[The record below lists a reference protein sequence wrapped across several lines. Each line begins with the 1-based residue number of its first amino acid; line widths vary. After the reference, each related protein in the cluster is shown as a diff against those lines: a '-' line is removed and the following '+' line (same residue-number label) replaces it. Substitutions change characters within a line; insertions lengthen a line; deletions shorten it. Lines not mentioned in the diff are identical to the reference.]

1 VKSGMTTN
9 KPTQRIQSFVRAA
22 SLLVVALMLSQAAE
36 DPEVRVKNLLASQ
49 KFQTATEF
57 LRSHHGQFVDELI
70 RLTEIPAPSFKED
83 ARAKAYLQMLSEAG
97 LSDVEMDRE
106 GNVIGLRKG
115 AGGGPMLAVL
125 AHLDTVFP
133 EETDLTVKRTGTRLA
148 APGVGDDSR
157 GLAVVLQIIRAMDK
171 AKFQT
176 ASDILFVGD
185 VGEEG
190 EGDLRGVKYL
200 LTKGRYKDRIKQ
212 VIAVDGPDQAR
223 IGTGGVGVKRY
234 RVSFSGPGGHSY
246 LAFGLVN
253 PAFAMG
259 SAIAKMARLKVPD
272 QPKTTFNIGVL
283 SGGTSVNSIP
293 VKVSMDVDLRSES
306 KDELN
311 KLVDRFQSIL
321 HDAVVEENEAR
332 STAEGAIAVET
343 KLIGDRPAGETP
355 RDSELV
361 RCAAAVVR
369 AFGREP
375 AYDVISTDAN
385 IPMSL
390 GIPAV
395 AIARG
400 GKGGRQ
406 HSLDEWVDVEE
417 KSTVAAAQILMVT
430 ILARA
435 DARVQ

>member
-1 VKSGMTTN
+1 
-9 KPTQRIQSFVRAA
+9 
-22 SLLVVALMLSQAAE
+22 
-36 DPEVRVKNLLASQ
+36 
-49 KFQTATEF
+49 
-57 LRSHHGQFVDELI
+57 
-70 RLTEIPAPSFKED
+70 
-83 ARAKAYLQMLSEAG
+83 
-97 LSDVEMDRE
+97 
-106 GNVIGLRKG
+106 
-115 AGGGPMLAVL
+115 
-125 AHLDTVFP
+125 
-133 EETDLTVKRTGTRLA
+133 
-148 APGVGDDSR
+148 
-157 GLAVVLQIIRAMDK
+157 
-171 AKFQT
+171 
-176 ASDILFVGD
+176 
-185 VGEEG
+185 
-190 EGDLRGVKYL
+190 
-200 LTKGRYKDRIKQ
+200 
-212 VIAVDGPDQAR
+212 
-223 IGTGGVGVKRY
+223 
-234 RVSFSGPGGHSY
+234 
-246 LAFGLVN
+246 
-253 PAFAMG
+253 MG
-259 SAIAKMARLKVPD
+259 SAMAKMARLKVPD

-332 STAEGAIAVET
+332 STAEGAIAAET

-417 KSTVAAAQILMVT
+417 KSSVAAAQILMLT

>member
-1 VKSGMTTN
+1 M
-9 KPTQRIQSFVRAA
+9 
-22 SLLVVALMLSQAAE
+22 
-36 DPEVRVKNLLASQ
+36 
-49 KFQTATEF
+49 
-57 LRSHHGQFVDELI
+57 
-70 RLTEIPAPSFKED
+70 D
-83 ARAKAYLQMLSEAG
+83 A
-97 LSDVEMDRE
+97 E
-106 GNVIGLRKG
+106 GNVMGLRKG
-115 AGGGPMLAVL
+115 SGGGPMLAVL

-133 EETDLTVKRTGTRLA
+133 EGTDVKVKRTGTKLA

-157 GLAVVLQIIRAMDK
+157 GLSVVLHILRAMAA

-200 LTKGRYKDRIKQ
+200 LTKGKYKDRVKQ
-212 VIAVDGPDQAR
+212 LIAVDGAEQIR
-223 IGTGGVGVKRY
+223 IVTAGVGTMRY

-259 SAIAKMARLKVPD
+259 SAIAKMARLKVTA
-272 QPKTTFNIGVL
+272 QPKTTFNVGVL
-283 SGGTSVNSIP
+283 SGGTSANSIP
-293 VKVSMDVDLRSES
+293 VKVSMDVDLRSDS

-311 KLVDRFQSIL
+311 KLVDRFHSIL
-321 HDAVVEENEAR
+321 HEAVVEENEAR
-332 STAEGAIAVET
+332 STKEGAIVAET
-343 KLIGDRPAGETP
+343 KLISDRPTGETP
-355 RDSELV
+355 HDAALV
-361 RCAAAVVR
+361 RSAAAVIR
-369 AFGREP
+369 AFGHEP
-375 AYDVISTDAN
+375 VYGALSTDAN
-385 IPMSL
+385 IPMSI

-417 KSTVAAAQILMVT
+417 NSSVEAAQTLMLT
-430 ILARA
+430 ILTAA
-435 DARVQ
+435 SASVQ

>member
-1 VKSGMTTN
+1 M
-9 KPTQRIQSFVRAA
+9 RAA
-22 SLLVVALMLSQAAE
+22 DE
-36 DPEVRVKNLLASQ
+36 PEIRVHNLLDSQ
-49 KFQTATEF
+49 KFRMATEF
-57 LRSHHGQFVDELI
+57 LRSDQTRFVQELI
-70 RLTEIPAPSFKED
+70 RLTEIPAPPFKEKV
-83 ARAKAYLQMLSEAG
+83 RGKAYLDMLSAHG
-97 LSDVEMDRE
+97 LSDVEMDGE
-106 GNVIGLRKG
+106 GNVMGLRRG
-115 AGGGPMLAVL
+115 TGGGPILAVL

-133 EETDLTVKRTGTRLA
+133 DGTDVTVKRAGTRLA

-157 GLAVVLQIIRAMDK
+157 ALAVVLQIVRAMAN

-200 LTKGRYKDRIKQ
+200 LTKGRYKDRIKE
-212 VIAVDGPDQAR
+212 VIAVDGPEQVR

-259 SAIAKMARLKVPD
+259 SAMAKMARLQVPG

-293 VKVSMDVDLRSES
+293 FNVSMDVDLRSES

-311 KLVDRFQSIL
+311 KLVDRVQSIFYE
-321 HDAVVEENEAR
+321 AVVEENEVR
-332 STAEGAIAVET
+332 STAQGAIVLQT
-343 KLIGDRPAGETP
+343 KLISDRPAGETP
-355 RDSELV
+355 RDSALV
-361 RCAAAVVR
+361 RCAAAVIR
-369 AFGREP
+369 AFGHEP
-375 AYDVISTDAN
+375 AYGVLSTDAN

-406 HSLDEWVDVEE
+406 HSLDEWVDVEHE
-417 KSTVAAAQILMVT
+417 SSVEAAQILMLT
-430 ILARA
+430 ILSAA
-435 DARVQ
+435 DASIR